1 MAGYFVSGDPD
12 LHMDSG
18 LLADEIAQ
26 RWPTVR
32 FLERNDADNVA
43 RWAVRMPSNRELFGE
58 LQSSGQAIELE
69 GDVYDAAEFARW
81 VRTQVP
87 DRLPL
92 YFFDEGYTQN
102 LPVTSGTS
110 TAELAEPFVA
120 RQ

>member
-12 LHMDSG
+12 LRMESG
-18 LLADEIAQ
+18 LLAAEISQ

-43 RWAVRMPSNRELFGE
+43 RWAVRMSSNRELFGE
-58 LQSSGQAIELE
+58 LQASGQAIELE

-81 VRTQVP
+81 VRTQIP
-87 DRLPL
+87 ERLPL
-92 YFFDEGYTQN
+92 YFFDESYTHN
-102 LPVTSGTS
+102 LPVTSSSS

-120 RQ
+120 QQ